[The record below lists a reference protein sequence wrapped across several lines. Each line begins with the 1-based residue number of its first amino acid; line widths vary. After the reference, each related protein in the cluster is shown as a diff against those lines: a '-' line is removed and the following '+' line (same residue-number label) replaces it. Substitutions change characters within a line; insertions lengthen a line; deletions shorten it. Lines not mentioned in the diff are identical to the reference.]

1 MRRVRDTGVI
11 KAASIYVLGSFMV
24 QGLNFITLPL
34 FAALMTTDEF
44 GIYTSYENWTILL
57 ATVIGF
63 QTSASVTN
71 AYVDY
76 SEGKIRSY
84 VSSVCFLAWVSSLIA
99 GILTCI
105 FLPLLTNLFELNAK
119 ELCAG
124 IFQCL
129 FLYFLNLCMTECRVL
144 NRPGNYFIYSIL
156 NTGLTLAGGIG
167 FLYLWPQAGPWGRI
181 LGSSIAACIV
191 GGAAAITIYR
201 QGKTWFDINNIKYAL
216 TLSSPLIFH
225 ALAGILMGKTDQM
238 MLLKMTSPGEMG
250 IYSYGNKIGHVA
262 YVLYTAINQ
271 AFVPWY
277 YRAKQEHKN
286 KLIKRIDTIYIN
298 TFSAFCLCI
307 LLVMPEIIRLF
318 SPSAYYGAVYTTPL
332 IIAGFYLNFLYTFP
346 VNYEFFH
353 KETKYIAGGTILCAF
368 INIVLNTLLIPLL
381 GGIGAAITTIIS
393 YAVLLFIHLWIAN
406 KLIGD
411 YELYVSFF
419 LIRAVFMIIMIGV
432 YFVIIDCELLRWGIA
447 AVISISM
454 AEKIVRDYGKSF
466 SLC

>member
-156 NTGLTLAGGIG
+156 N
-167 FLYLWPQAGPWGRI
+167 
-181 LGSSIAACIV
+181 
-191 GGAAAITIYR
+191 
-201 QGKTWFDINNIKYAL
+201 
-216 TLSSPLIFH
+216 
-225 ALAGILMGKTDQM
+225 
-238 MLLKMTSPGEMG
+238 PG
-250 IYSYGNKIGHVA
+250 
-262 YVLYTAINQ
+262 
-271 AFVPWY
+271 
-277 YRAKQEHKN
+277 
-286 KLIKRIDTIYIN
+286 
-298 TFSAFCLCI
+298 
-307 LLVMPEIIRLF
+307 
-318 SPSAYYGAVYTTPL
+318 
-332 IIAGFYLNFLYTFP
+332 
-346 VNYEFFH
+346 
-353 KETKYIAGGTILCAF
+353 
-368 INIVLNTLLIPLL
+368 
-381 GGIGAAITTIIS
+381 
-393 YAVLLFIHLWIAN
+393 
-406 KLIGD
+406 
-411 YELYVSFF
+411 
-419 LIRAVFMIIMIGV
+419 
-432 YFVIIDCELLRWGIA
+432 
-447 AVISISM
+447 
-454 AEKIVRDYGKSF
+454 
-466 SLC
+466 